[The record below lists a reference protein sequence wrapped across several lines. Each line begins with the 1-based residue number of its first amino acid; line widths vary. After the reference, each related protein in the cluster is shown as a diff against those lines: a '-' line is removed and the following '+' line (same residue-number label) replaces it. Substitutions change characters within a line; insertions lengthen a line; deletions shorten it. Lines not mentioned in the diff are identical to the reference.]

1 MINQNPAHKAI
12 QPLDL
17 LDAAPDT
24 LFETH
29 VRIAATVCEAPIALL
44 SLVDEHRLWFKS
56 NVGLPASIGA
66 TVREHFFRAVAAGC
80 HEFAEIPDLLADER
94 LAAHPLL
101 QLGLGL
107 RYYAGMPVKLENGLR
122 LGTLSIVDHRPR
134 RLEAAQRQVLGDLAA
149 AVVQTLLLHGR
160 ARTLA
165 EAEHRLRHV
174 HQETEQQH
182 RLLQERSE
190 MLDVL
195 AHEVRQPLNNA
206 SAALQSAAAALL
218 ASGEQVASTRVAR
231 AQAVMMRVMASI
243 DNTLAA
249 GALLAGTESIA
260 RQHTDLS
267 MLVRLTCGDLMP
279 ADRGRVQVEVTSGS
293 GHAGIDPGLMRLAL
307 RNLLSNALKFSPA
320 GSPVRVII
328 SDADDGHHVCIDVAD
343 QGPGLEAELLPRL
356 FERGGRGRLRTGEQG
371 HGLGLYIVHRTM
383 VLHHGSVHLVCN
395 GPRGATFRLMIPLV
409 EDERDDQTAFS
420 GARNT

>member
-1 MINQNPAHKAI
+1 MINQMPDHRAI

-17 LDAAPDT
+17 LDAAPET

-29 VRIAATVCEAPIALL
+29 VRIAATVCDVPIALL
-44 SLVDEHRLWFKS
+44 GLEDEQRLWFKS
-56 NVGLPASIGA
+56 NVELPTSLGA
-66 TVREHFFRAVAAGC
+66 AVREHFFRDVAAGC
-80 HEFAEIPDLLADER
+80 SEFAEIPDLLADAH

-101 QLGLGL
+101 RLKLNL
-107 RYYAGMPVKLENGLR
+107 RYCAGMPVMLENGCR

-134 RLEAAQRQVLGDLAA
+134 QLDAAQRRVLGDLAA

-165 EAEHRLRHV
+165 EAEHRLRHAR
-174 HQETEQQH
+174 QETEQH
-182 RLLQERSE
+182 RRLLQERSE

-206 SAALQSAAAALL
+206 SAALQSAAAALVT
-218 ASGEQVASTRVAR
+218 SGEQVASTRVAR

-260 RQHTDLS
+260 RQHTDLA
-267 MLVRLTCGDLMP
+267 MLVQLTSVDLMP
-279 ADRGRVQVEVTSGS
+279 ADRSRMQVVVTSGS
-293 GHAGIDPGLMRLAL
+293 GQAELDPGLMRLAL
-307 RNLLSNALKFSPA
+307 RNLLSNALKFSPP
-320 GSPVRVII
+320 GSPVRVTI
-328 SDADDGHHVCIDVAD
+328 SDAADGSQVCIDVAD

-356 FERGGRGRLRTGEQG
+356 FERGRRGRLRTGEQG

-383 VLHHGSVHLVCN
+383 ALHHGSVHLVSN
-395 GPRGATFRLMIPLV
+395 SPRGATFRLMIPLDG
-409 EDERDDQTAFS
+409 EDAGQTAFS